1 MAVNDTACKDRDMA
15 IAIIKTIAEGM
26 KPGTQQ
32 NALESVAEWLQ
43 EKRILDDISSMTPEQ
58 RQARILE
65 LLTSERNRMSA
76 KERKERAAF
85 YFEGGIPAAVKQ
97 TDNSGN
103 KAQ

>member
-1 MAVNDTACKDRDMA
+1 
-15 IAIIKTIAEGM
+15 
-26 KPGTQQ
+26 
-32 NALESVAEWLQ
+32 
-43 EKRILDDISSMTPEQ
+43 MTPEQ

-85 YFEGGIPAAVKQ
+85 YLEGGISAAVKQ
-97 TDNSGN
+97 TDNSRN